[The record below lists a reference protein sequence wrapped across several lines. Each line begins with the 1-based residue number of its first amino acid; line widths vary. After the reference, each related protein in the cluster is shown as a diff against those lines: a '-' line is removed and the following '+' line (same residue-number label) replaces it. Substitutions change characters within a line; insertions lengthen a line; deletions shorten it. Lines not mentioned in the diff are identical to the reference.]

1 MNYLIGE
8 SLTEVNREEL
18 KNSDKQFVV
27 VLTQGEWKKEWL

>member
-8 SLTEVNREEL
+8 SLTEVNREDL

-27 VLTQGEWKKEWL
+27 VLSSDEWKKKWL